1 MTVPTGNQR
10 QIRQGRG
17 GQAGRPVQGL
27 PNRRQIKQP
36 KQKPPKRLQNNK
48 TFFKFL
54 MPKSSYL
61 ENIRVGE
68 IDIPFL
74 ILILV
79 LLVFGLIMMYSS
91 SYAWAI
97 SEDLAPDYYFKR
109 QLMMAGI
116 GLASMIFLASPFFDY
131 HIFKHPAI
139 TFGFFGVCI
148 VLMLLLHLP
157 QFSNDKAEA
166 ERWFQ
171 IGKFSFQ
178 PSELM
183 KLAMIML
190 FAHMIS
196 SNHKNKDTFQYG
208 ILPYLAIIGGVAFL
222 TMWQRHLS
230 GTIIIC
236 CIGLAMMFIGGANL
250 KYFIP
255 LCITG
260 GAGMVGL
267 IYLLM
272 QSDKFSYVSDRII
285 GWLYTFDNSYNVD
298 TWQTRNSLIAIG
310 SGGVFGLGLGNSRQK
325 FLYLPE
331 SKNDFIFAIVCEE
344 LGFLG
349 ASVVLILFLM
359 LIFRGFSISE
369 NAPDKYGMLL
379 SSGLVIQIGVQALLN
394 IAVVTNTIPNTGIS
408 LPFFSYGGSALV
420 MQLAEM
426 GIVLNVSR
434 QSMPRKGKADS
445 SNAAEEMELAQIQ
458 SAKNQLGVGKNGRR
472 K

>member
-1 MTVPTGNQR
+1 MPQNQTR
-10 QIRQGRG
+10 T
-17 GQAGRPVQGL
+17 AGK
-27 PNRRQIKQP
+27 KQP
-36 KQKPPKRLQNNK
+36 RPKKQKRLSNNK
-48 TFFKFL
+48 TMFKFL

-97 SEDLAPDYYFKR
+97 SEDLSPDYYFKR

-116 GLASMIFLASPFFDY
+116 GMIAMIFLASPFFDY

-139 TFGFFGVCI
+139 TFGFFGLCVF
-148 VLMLLLHLP
+148 LMLILHLP
-157 QFSNDKAEA
+157 QFSSSQAEA
-166 ERWFQ
+166 ERWLK
-171 IGKFSFQ
+171 IGSLSFQ
-178 PSELM
+178 PSEPM
-183 KLAMIML
+183 KLAMILL
-190 FAHMIS
+190 FAHMMA
-196 SNHKNKDTFQYG
+196 SNHRNKDTFRYG
-208 ILPYLAIIGGVAFL
+208 ILPYISIIGGVAFL

-230 GTIIIC
+230 GTIIVC
-236 CIGLAMMFIGGANL
+236 CIGLAMMFVGGANL

-260 GAGMVGL
+260 AASMAGL

-272 QSDKFSYVSDRII
+272 QSDKFSYISDRIY
-285 GWLYTFDNSYNVD
+285 GWLYTFDPDINVD

-344 LGFLG
+344 LGFVG

-359 LIFRGFSISE
+359 LIFKGFSIAE

-379 SSGLVIQIGVQALLN
+379 ASGLVIQIGVQALLN

-420 MQLAEM
+420 MQLAQM

-434 QSMPRKGKADS
+434 QSMPRKGRADS
-445 SNAAEEMELAQIQ
+445 SNAAEEAELKQIQ
-458 SAKNQLGVGKNGRR
+458 SAKNRLRTGKTNPDNSSR
-472 K
+472 